1 MKRNIASF
9 FVLVIL
15 SLSMVSAISL
25 DIKETYSPKENIISE
40 ISGSVLEPI
49 IPTNVELRRGHILVP
64 WDYEI
69 KKLGEQYY
77 LWAIAPEQEM
87 NYTLIIKDITTH
99 VSGEIKK
106 INYEKNFS
114 VSGNLTDYYIR
125 PGFVL
130 TEKDFEIK
138 VQLNEDF
145 DKTIDL
151 IFLETTDYT
160 LKPGENTIEFS
171 ISEINETKTFNITIG
186 KYDLPAHIRI
196 DETSPIRTRTNI
208 SNASEIIDLTN
219 LTIVEDLSEEELS
232 ELEQERLK
240 YNCYEVPGNVCEAD
254 ETCSGNSIITLDGQ
268 CCVNG
273 VCESSD
279 EDGGLAWVGYLIAAI
294 VIIVGVFVWL
304 RYKRVKV
311 IKNPIEKRALG
322 LHKKK
327 P

>member
-1 MKRNIASF
+1 MK
-9 FVLVIL
+9 V
-15 SLSMVSAISL
+15 MVISL
-25 DIKETYSPKENIISE
+25 LMLLLPLTSA
-40 ISGSVLEPI
+40 LEFDMSYPD
-49 IPTNVELRRGHILVP
+49 PVT
-64 WDYEI
+64 
-69 KKLGEQYY
+69 
-77 LWAIAPEQEM
+77 
-87 NYTLIIKDITTH
+87 
-99 VSGEIKK
+99 
-106 INYEKNFS
+106 INE
-114 VSGNLTDYYIR
+114 
-125 PGFVL
+125 
-130 TEKDFEIK
+130 
-138 VQLNEDF
+138 
-145 DKTIDL
+145 
-151 IFLETTDYT
+151 
-160 LKPGENTIEFS
+160 EFS
-171 ISEINETKTFNITIG
+171 IALS
-186 KYDLPAHIRI
+186 
-196 DETSPIRTRTNI
+196 
-208 SNASEIIDLTN
+208 IDLTN
-219 LTIVEDLSEEELS
+219 LTIVEDLSEEELG